1 MQHLYRATGQA
12 SSVRSGLAKKRCS
25 TVPLS
30 CHGPSPVSQ
39 KWFGRKEVQY
49 PYRSTGQAPS
59 VRNGLAKK
67 RCSTSIVARVKLCQ
81 SETVWSKSVTIPL
94 SCHGLSPGSQKW
106 LGQKEVQCLYRSCH
120 GSSSVIQKRFGQ
132 KEEQYL
138 YRSTGQAQSV
148 RHGLAKKR
156 CSTSIVPRV
165 KPRQSEMVGPRRGA
179 VPLS

>member
-1 MQHLYRATGQA
+1 MRN
-12 SSVRSGLAKKRCS
+12 GLAKKRCS
-25 TVPLS
+25 TSIVLRVKPRLS
-30 CHGPSPVSQ
+30 
-39 KWFGRKEVQY
+39 EVVWPKRDAVLY
-49 PYRSTGQAPS
+49 LYRATGQAPS

-94 SCHGLSPGSQKW
+94 SCHGLSPASQKW

-138 YRSTGQAQSV
+138 YRSTGQAQPV